1 MTLEEQIG
9 SMVDDGAVLW
19 FRNHVMREHLGLV
32 VVEEAEE
39 AAIFFC
45 ECGQKGPAM
54 HIYFAGKRSQGKRT
68 QVLFY
73 RADGELKGV
82 ITRMREYL
90 RDAQD

>member
-1 MTLEEQIG
+1 
-9 SMVDDGAVLW
+9 VLW

-32 VVEEAEE
+32 VVEEAEKRLFFLRMWAEGTGDAHIFRWDKVTRE
-39 AAIFFC
+39 A
-45 ECGQKGPAM
+45 
-54 HIYFAGKRSQGKRT
+54 H